1 MMRKDLGDNINFLL
15 LIYQT
20 VIYTRFQK
28 CLFLILFRI
37 LLEWIFVFAVFFCHV
52 ASLVAQMV
60 KRLPAMRETWVRS
73 LRWEGPLE
81 KEMAT

>member
-20 VIYTRFQK
+20 VIYTGFQK

-37 LLEWIFVFAVFFCHV
+37 LLEWIFVFAVFSV
-52 ASLVAQMV
+52 TW
-60 KRLPAMRETWVRS
+60 LPWW
-73 LRWEGPLE
+73 LRW
-81 KEMAT
+81 